1 MNPDHIRKL
10 VFEAM
15 QTVAPEIE
23 ENSVNPDEELRE
35 ECDIDSI
42 DYLIFLSELKKSSGI
57 SIPEADY
64 SKVNTLNKIL
74 DYLDK
79 KLN

>member
-1 MNPDHIRKL
+1 MNPDQLRKL
-10 VFEAM
+10 VIEAI

-23 ENSVNPDEELRE
+23 ENNLNPDEEFRE

-42 DYLIFLSELKKSSGI
+42 DYLTFLSELKKSSGV

-79 KLN
+79 KLD